1 MPKTIKITNDTG
13 GSITIKMNTEGI
25 LSDMGPPIGKQGHI
39 NVNVSDA
46 SYCEFWV
53 YSCTSGGQSRQL
65 VLSSNDLLKHK
76 EVVIRTSAATGRQPN
91 FTWEPVPSSAEGIMK
106 LFRQSVG
113 KVSSVTAS
121 DHASGS
127 TSEEH
132 QPRST
137 STPGAGGEG
146 DIEVGGNRK
155 LAGSSK

>member
-1 MPKTIKITNDTG
+1 MPKTIKITNGTG
-13 GSITIKMNTEGI
+13 DSITIKMNTEGI

-113 KVSSVTAS
+113 KGNLQTEWILVTCRSVFQNGSWCSLSILIAHVS
-121 DHASGS
+121 
-127 TSEEH
+127 
-132 QPRST
+132 RCK
-137 STPGAGGEG
+137 
-146 DIEVGGNRK
+146 IIR
-155 LAGSSK
+155 

>member
-1 MPKTIKITNDTG
+1 MSKTIKITNDTG

-76 EVVIRTSAATGRQPN
+76 EVVIRTSAAT
-91 FTWEPVPSSAEGIMK
+91 
-106 LFRQSVG
+106 
-113 KVSSVTAS
+113 VSSVTAS

>member
-1 MPKTIKITNDTG
+1 MLWG
-13 GSITIKMNTEGI
+13 LA
-25 LSDMGPPIGKQGHI
+25 LSRE
-39 NVNVSDA
+39 A
-46 SYCEFWV
+46 ET
-53 YSCTSGGQSRQL
+53 SCG
-65 VLSSNDLLKHK
+65 
-76 EVVIRTSAATGRQPN
+76 VV
-91 FTWEPVPSSAEGIMK
+91 EPVSLS
-106 LFRQSVG
+106 
-113 KVSSVTAS
+113 VSSVTAS

>member
-76 EVVIRTSAATGRQPN
+76 EVVIRTSASTGSQPD

-113 KVSSVTAS
+113 KGNLQTEWILVTCRSVSFRMVLGVA
-121 DHASGS
+121 
-127 TSEEH
+127 
-132 QPRST
+132 
-137 STPGAGGEG
+137 
-146 DIEVGGNRK
+146 
-155 LAGSSK
+155 